1 MSKRGANFS
10 TTGVAKNIK
19 KVQMDSVVDSLR
31 LDVVQSSS
39 SRMDGKDLKSFQN
52 ARDIIIVRTMKYE
65 NGSLNK
71 HQMKEFESAQKVYK
85 DLVMKYSKVKK

>member
-10 TTGVAKNIK
+10 TTGVAKNVK
-19 KVQMDSVVDSLR
+19 KVQMDHIDSSIR
-31 LDVVQSSS
+31 ADVATRAKSMMNDDDMRSIN
-39 SRMDGKDLKSFQN
+39 KATDLIFT
-52 ARDIIIVRTMKYE
+52 RIGKYE

>member
-52 ARDIIIVRTMKYE
+52 ARDLIIVRTMKYE

>member
-52 ARDIIIVRTMKYE
+52 ARDLITVRTMKYE

-85 DLVMKYSKVKK
+85 DLVMKYSKAKK

>member
-19 KVQMDSVVDSLR
+19 KVQMDHIDPSIR
-31 LDVVQSSS
+31 ADVVERAV
-39 SRMDGKDLKSFQN
+39 SRISDSDMKVLKNAKDLIFTKSGS
-52 ARDIIIVRTMKYE
+52 YE

-71 HQMKEFESAQKVYK
+71 RQMKEFESAQKVYR
-85 DLVMKYSKVKK
+85 DLIMKYSKAKK

>member
-52 ARDIIIVRTMKYE
+52 ARDLITVRTMKYD

>member
-39 SRMDGKDLKSFQN
+39 LRMYGKDLKSFQN
-52 ARDIIIVRTMKYE
+52 ARDLIIVRTMKYE

>member
-10 TTGVAKNIK
+10 TTGAAKNVK

-52 ARDIIIVRTMKYE
+52 ARDLIIVRTMKYE